1 MKAVR
6 RLFRSDDD
14 VCPWWL
20 AWTFDNPL
28 RRYFQDPEKIAGP
41 YVQKGM
47 TVADIGCG
55 MGYFSIA
62 MAKMAGETGTVI
74 AVDLQQKMLDLMQRR
89 AEKAGVIPRIRPL
102 LATGDDIGIKEP
114 VDFVLAFWM
123 VHEVRDIPRFFAQV
137 SAVLKKTGKVLIA
150 EPKMHVSRRE
160 FQATL
165 EHARKAGLQISDV
178 PTVSISRAVVLSKKA
193 GCQKA
198 QVDAD

>member
-6 RLFRSDDD
+6 RLFTRNDH

-28 RRYFQDPEKIAGP
+28 RRYFQDPEKITGP
-41 YVQKGM
+41 YVQEGM

-74 AVDLQQKMLDLMQRR
+74 AVDLQQKMLDLMRRR
-89 AEKAGVIPRIRPL
+89 AEKAGVILRIRPL
-102 LATGDDIGIKEP
+102 LATEDDIGIKEP

-137 SAVLKKTGKVLIA
+137 SAVLKKSGKVLIA
-150 EPKMHVSRRE
+150 EPKMHVSRRAFE
-160 FQATL
+160 TTL
-165 EHARKAGLQISDV
+165 EHARKAGFQVSDV
-178 PTVSISRAVVLSKKA
+178 PTINISRAVVLSKKTSR
-193 GCQKA
+193 
-198 QVDAD
+198 

>member
-1 MKAVR
+1 MMKAVR
-6 RLFRSDDD
+6 RLFTRDDH

-28 RRYFQDPEKIAGP
+28 RRYFQDPEKITGP
-41 YVQKGM
+41 YVQEGM

-74 AVDLQQKMLDLMQRR
+74 AVDLQQKMLDLMRRR
-89 AEKAGVIPRIRPL
+89 AEKAGVVPRIRPL
-102 LATGDDIGIKEP
+102 LATEDDIGIKEP

-137 SAVLKKTGKVLIA
+137 SAVLKKSGKVLIA
-150 EPKMHVSRRE
+150 EPKMHVSRRAFE
-160 FQATL
+160 ATL
-165 EHARKAGLQISDV
+165 EHARKAGFQVSDV
-178 PTVSISRAVVLSKKA
+178 PTVNISRAVVLSKKT
-193 GCQKA
+193 GR
-198 QVDAD
+198 